1 MHQENVRILRT
12 CPTRFLRDTQSSPP
26 PVRSASKHPNT
37 LGRAPQDEM
46 FFRGSQKPCELV
58 LKKGILHTI
67 HVNGWRMFI
76 VPLWWSWHALP
87 LWCCEGT
94 LKSWCCKELWAS
106 RHLPKLSEPDVSKVL
121 VNREEKRTQRNQL
134 NGGVKR
140 LPSQVLR
147 EKLPG
152 LTATRCHPRQQQRC
166 YVCVDTPLIHL
177 KVVSIHFNQLWL
189 INTYS
194 HTYHMTHEYTW
205 HIRSYFIIWQYWLLC
220 NCKHPSP
227 PEPSSAAAVVSPWR
241 HDLISF
247 PILPRCTSCASL
259 FSPFFGAPEL
269 CMADFLAGP
278 LFGWC
283 DLVTPSAG
291 CSALT
296 PLFLVRPQRKFTV
309 ACNNEEGPM
318 ITAESDFD
326 FQHVLLGQD
335 ISTKAACI
343 SWVQTS
349 QKNLWFPLSR
359 RKSGNQ
365 ELSKGNK
372 LFKSQHTQNKVEVVV
387 VWTNTREY

>member
-1 MHQENVRILRT
+1 MQT
-12 CPTRFLRDTQSSPP
+12 
-26 PVRSASKHPNT
+26 PV
-37 LGRAPQDEM
+37 
-46 FFRGSQKPCELV
+46 
-58 LKKGILHTI
+58 
-67 HVNGWRMFI
+67 
-76 VPLWWSWHALP
+76 
-87 LWCCEGT
+87 
-94 LKSWCCKELWAS
+94 AS
-106 RHLPKLSEPDVSKVL
+106 RAFISCCRRLTLAWSHL
-121 VNREEKRTQRNQL
+121 
-134 NGGVKR
+134 
-140 LPSQVLR
+140 LP
-147 EKLPG
+147 
-152 LTATRCHPRQQQRC
+152 
-166 YVCVDTPLIHL
+166 Y
-177 KVVSIHFNQLWL
+177 
-189 INTYS
+189 
-194 HTYHMTHEYTW
+194 
-205 HIRSYFIIWQYWLLC
+205 
-220 NCKHPSP
+220 
-227 PEPSSAAAVVSPWR
+227 PSSLHELRIA
-241 HDLISF
+241 
-247 PILPRCTSCASL
+247 
-259 FSPFFGAPEL
+259 FFL
-269 CMADFLAGP
+269 QIFCMADFLAGP

>member
-1 MHQENVRILRT
+1 
-12 CPTRFLRDTQSSPP
+12 
-26 PVRSASKHPNT
+26 
-37 LGRAPQDEM
+37 
-46 FFRGSQKPCELV
+46 
-58 LKKGILHTI
+58 
-67 HVNGWRMFI
+67 
-76 VPLWWSWHALP
+76 
-87 LWCCEGT
+87 
-94 LKSWCCKELWAS
+94 
-106 RHLPKLSEPDVSKVL
+106 
-121 VNREEKRTQRNQL
+121 
-134 NGGVKR
+134 
-140 LPSQVLR
+140 
-147 EKLPG
+147 
-152 LTATRCHPRQQQRC
+152 
-166 YVCVDTPLIHL
+166 
-177 KVVSIHFNQLWL
+177 
-189 INTYS
+189 
-194 HTYHMTHEYTW
+194 MTHEYTW
-205 HIRSYFIIWQYWLLC
+205 HIRSYFIIWQYDFYVVANTRRLQSLHQLL
-220 NCKHPSP
+220 
-227 PEPSSAAAVVSPWR
+227 PSSHLGVMISSPS
-241 HDLISF
+241 LSF
-247 PILPRCTSCASL
+247 LVARVAHRFFP
-259 FSPFFGAPEL
+259 PFFGAPEL

-309 ACNNEEGPM
+309 ACNNQEGPM

-326 FQHVLLGQD
+326 FQHVPLGQD

>member
-1 MHQENVRILRT
+1 MQT
-12 CPTRFLRDTQSSPP
+12 
-26 PVRSASKHPNT
+26 PV
-37 LGRAPQDEM
+37 
-46 FFRGSQKPCELV
+46 
-58 LKKGILHTI
+58 
-67 HVNGWRMFI
+67 
-76 VPLWWSWHALP
+76 
-87 LWCCEGT
+87 
-94 LKSWCCKELWAS
+94 AS
-106 RHLPKLSEPDVSKVL
+106 RAFISCCRRLTLASWSHL
-121 VNREEKRTQRNQL
+121 
-134 NGGVKR
+134 
-140 LPSQVLR
+140 LP
-147 EKLPG
+147 
-152 LTATRCHPRQQQRC
+152 
-166 YVCVDTPLIHL
+166 Y
-177 KVVSIHFNQLWL
+177 
-189 INTYS
+189 
-194 HTYHMTHEYTW
+194 
-205 HIRSYFIIWQYWLLC
+205 
-220 NCKHPSP
+220 
-227 PEPSSAAAVVSPWR
+227 PSSLHELRIA
-241 HDLISF
+241 
-247 PILPRCTSCASL
+247 
-259 FSPFFGAPEL
+259 FFPEL

>member
-1 MHQENVRILRT
+1 MQTPVASRAFISCCRRLTWASWSHLLPYPSSLHELRIAFFPLFFSWQIFWQGH
-12 CPTRFLRDTQSSPP
+12 FLRF
-26 PVRSASKHPNT
+26 AS
-37 LGRAPQDEM
+37 
-46 FFRGSQKPCELV
+46 
-58 LKKGILHTI
+58 
-67 HVNGWRMFI
+67 
-76 VPLWWSWHALP
+76 
-87 LWCCEGT
+87 
-94 LKSWCCKELWAS
+94 
-106 RHLPKLSEPDVSKVL
+106 
-121 VNREEKRTQRNQL
+121 
-134 NGGVKR
+134 
-140 LPSQVLR
+140 
-147 EKLPG
+147 
-152 LTATRCHPRQQQRC
+152 
-166 YVCVDTPLIHL
+166 
-177 KVVSIHFNQLWL
+177 
-189 INTYS
+189 
-194 HTYHMTHEYTW
+194 
-205 HIRSYFIIWQYWLLC
+205 
-220 NCKHPSP
+220 
-227 PEPSSAAAVVSPWR
+227 
-241 HDLISF
+241 
-247 PILPRCTSCASL
+247 
-259 FSPFFGAPEL
+259 
-269 CMADFLAGP
+269 
-278 LFGWC
+278 GWC